1 MGFPSES
8 GLGACLL
15 RACADASLP
24 AGGAAGGVCSRGFDS
39 CSPGQCTCFWAEPGP
54 ALRSARASPSLAA
67 LPPKH
72 ITHSKLS

>member
-24 AGGAAGGVCSRGFDS
+24 AGGAAGGCAAVGLTAA
-39 CSPGQCTCFWAEPGP
+39 PQV
-54 ALRSARASPSLAA
+54 SARASGQSRA
-67 LPPKH
+67 LRCVQPEPLLPWQRSH
-72 ITHSKLS
+72 PNILLTPN